1 MIAMSDAM
9 KLSLLAVLT
18 ELLTGCPPRPPV
30 GSPPVGSC
38 PADASGHGTATAVS
52 ALDRGGPG
60 CPEWGCGTN
69 SPTIG
74 DGIVFDE
81 LDSSQTLEDAHGIK
95 IKTAI
100 LDDGDAV
107 DLHVTRDL
115 LSANRR
121 SNSQPLTN
129 DELKRLTITLAIR
142 RVATGDYFEF
152 ELRIAEINMQILG
165 FWAGRREQVPAYLI
179 NARQTVPPG
188 PPQFVPVCKITATS
202 VTEPDWQDSE
212 HYALIFTGDRYHPTT
227 KTVDDAP
234 AGTTWFNLACAATAP
249 AKMHLMRHTNAGA
262 GTDRAYATTV
272 SERNAMLKMFTADY
286 CGDGNNT
293 AVDGTMYTV
302 DGQRLL
308 YGDSRNWYT
317 PPAGVPLFSVNS
329 SSGVLSPAGTTIE
342 ALWTERG
349 ATCLTRPRLSSRSN
363 VRCAAT
369 IAPCNPE
376 QIAHWT
382 ASNHVIS
389 VNEPCTP

>member
-18 ELLTGCPPRPPV
+18 ELLTGCPPLPPPPPV
-30 GSPPVGSC
+30 GACATSVSPR
-38 PADASGHGTATAVS
+38 GTATATS

-74 DGIVFDE
+74 DSIVFDE

-95 IKTAI
+95 IKSAI
-100 LDDGDAV
+100 LDDGNAV

-121 SNSQPLTN
+121 TNGQPLTN

-142 RVATGDYFEF
+142 RTSTGEYFEF
-152 ELRIAEINMQILG
+152 ELRIDDINMQILS
-165 FWAGRREQVPAYLI
+165 FWAGRREAVPAYLI

-202 VTEPDWQDSE
+202 ATEPDWQDSI
-212 HYALIFTGDRYHPTT
+212 HYAVIFAGDRYHPTT
-227 KTVDDAP
+227 KTVEDAP

-272 SERNAMLKMFTADY
+272 DERNAMLKMFTADY

-293 AVDGTMYTV
+293 GIDGSMYTV
-302 DGQRLL
+302 DGQPLL
-308 YGDSRNWYT
+308 YGDSRAWYT
-317 PPAGVPLFSVNS
+317 PPPGVPLFTVNS
-329 SSGVLSPAGTTIE
+329 SGALSPARTTME
-342 ALWTERG
+342 ALWTPRG
-349 ATCLTRPRLSSRSN
+349 VACLTTPRLASRSN
-363 VRCAAT
+363 VRCAKDIVA
-369 IAPCNPE
+369 CKPE

-389 VNEPCTP
+389 VNAPCPP